1 MHLWSPPSIFWSKE
15 PALGSPRNQMKMIQ
29 DWDFHGGCAWSW
41 RKMASCSQ
49 QCCCPPDVSAFQ
61 MCAHQNVGWGVP
73 SPQLFLHHL
82 CPLCLGG
89 VWGGLGLFTGV
100 FLPLVELG
108 HSGRR
113 AGVSV
118 GWMGTHCAAPRVKK
132 VSLREMME
140 IKIKRTE
147 PMSGWTDI

>member
-1 MHLWSPPSIFWSKE
+1 MEDVLGLGGRRHHALSSAAALQMLVPSRCVPI
-15 PALGSPRNQMKMIQ
+15 KM
-29 DWDFHGGCAWSW
+29 WAGG
-41 RKMASCSQ
+41 
-49 QCCCPPDVSAFQ
+49 F
-61 MCAHQNVGWGVP
+61 P

-82 CPLCLGG
+82 WPLCLGG

-132 VSLREMME
+132 LSLREMME